1 MVMSNLMTTN
11 LEDELTDA
19 RLGVIDTV
27 RGMLL
32 ELGGIDE
39 LKGDERIVLI
49 EQMGDVADMILD
61 VLQLNILS
69 FDEETGTITATLHL
83 DPINE

>member
-19 RLGVIDTV
+19 RLGIIDTV

>member
-1 MVMSNLMTTN
+1 MLMSNLMTTN
-11 LEDELTDA
+11 LEDNLTDA

-49 EQMGDVADMILD
+49 EQMGDVADMIFD
-61 VLQLNILS
+61 VLQLNVLS

>member
-1 MVMSNLMTTN
+1 MLMSNLMTTN
-11 LEDELTDA
+11 LEDNLTDA

-61 VLQLNILS
+61 VLQLNVLS